1 MTATTTTTQENET
14 RVNVEIDISRD
25 AAFSLISLITSNLLE
40 CVDIMDDDEF
50 YDLARLS
57 RALQKEVY

>member
-1 MTATTTTTQENET
+1 MTATTTTQENET

-25 AAFSLISLITSNLLE
+25 AALSLIQLIIGNMLE
-40 CVDIMDDDEF
+40 CIDMMDDEEYD
-50 YDLARLS
+50 DLARLS

>member
-1 MTATTTTTQENET
+1 MNATETTQENET

-25 AAFSLISLITSNLLE
+25 AALSLIQLITGNLIE
-40 CVDIMDDDEF
+40 CIEIMDDDE
-50 YDLARLS
+50 YDDLARLS

>member
-1 MTATTTTTQENET
+1 M
-14 RVNVEIDISRD
+14 NVEIDISRD